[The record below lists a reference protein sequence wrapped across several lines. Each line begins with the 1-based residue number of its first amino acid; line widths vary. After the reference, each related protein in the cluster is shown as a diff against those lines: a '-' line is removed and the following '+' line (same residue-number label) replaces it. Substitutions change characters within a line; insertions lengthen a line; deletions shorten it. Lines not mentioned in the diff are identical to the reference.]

1 VAPVVRAAGDTF
13 VIAAIGPEA
22 LVDARGFRRAVAAA
36 SKRFGEIEE

>member
-1 VAPVVRAAGDTF
+1 LYKRLGDTF

-36 SKRFGEIEE
+36 STRFDEIEE